1 MKLKFIIY
9 TFYIVCFFVSFLIM
23 GSSINTAYIFGG
35 GIALII
41 SVILITTI
49 PDSYWNYVKELSNK
63 VFGNEKN

>member
-9 TFYIVCFFVSFLIM
+9 TLYIVCFFISFLTVCSAM
-23 GSSINTAYIFGG
+23 NTTHILGG
-35 GIALII
+35 VIALTI

>member
-1 MKLKFIIY
+1 M
-9 TFYIVCFFVSFLIM
+9 
-23 GSSINTAYIFGG
+23 NTTHILGG
-35 GIALII
+35 VIALTI